1 MNSGKLIEFK
11 KSPKRIEFA
20 RWSAKWGRETGVSV
34 CGIDDKRTDDDG
46 TVWAVSIRVS
56 AVIGRETDQR
66 TVLVYPGAVAKVC
79 NYIPRGFRA
88 GHAATFDKN
97 GDLLIV

>member
-1 MNSGKLIEFK
+1 MSKIIKPK
-11 KSPKRIEFA
+11 KTPKRIEFVKWA
-20 RWSAKWGRETGVSV
+20 AKWGQATGVYV
-34 CGIDDKRTDDDG
+34 CWIEDKRTDDDG
-46 TVWAVSIRVS
+46 TVWAVSILVS
-56 AVIGRETDQR
+56 AVIGWEKGQK
-66 TVLVYPGAVAKVC
+66 TVLVYPGAVAEVC

>member
-1 MNSGKLIEFK
+1 MSGKMIEFK
-11 KSPKRIEFA
+11 KSPKRIEFVTWA
-20 RWSAKWGRETGVSV
+20 AKWGRETGVSV

-46 TVWAVSIRVS
+46 TVWAVSILVS
-56 AVIGRETDQR
+56 AVIGWETDQR
-66 TVLVYPGAVAKVC
+66 TVLVYPGAVAEVC

-88 GHAATFDKN
+88 GHTASFDKN

>member
-1 MNSGKLIEFK
+1 MSKIIKPK
-11 KSPKRIEFA
+11 KTPKRIEFVKWA
-20 RWSAKWGRETGVSV
+20 AKWGQETGVSV

-46 TVWAVSIRVS
+46 TVWAVQVS
-56 AVIGRETDQR
+56 TVYHGGMTDIKDH
-66 TVLVYPGAVAKVC
+66 LLLYPGDIAEVC

>member
-1 MNSGKLIEFK
+1 MSGKMIEFK

-20 RWSAKWGRETGVSV
+20 RWSAKWGQETGVSV

-46 TVWAVSIRVS
+46 TVWAVSILVS
-56 AVIGRETDQR
+56 AVIGWETDQR
-66 TVLVYPGAVAKVC
+66 TVLVYPGAVAEVC

-88 GHAATFDKN
+88 GHTATFDKN